1 MCILSS
7 MQSSQSGL
15 VPSKVDDKPHH
26 NQLVCQQPYY
36 HNCRLLAP
44 DGTLLSIVSRKK
56 LDWYLERNLGGMSLP
71 YHSYAKLMLF
81 TLPYVAM

>member
-1 MCILSS
+1 MTFPIPCCL
-7 MQSSQSGL
+7 MQTSRPGV

-56 LDWYLERNLGGMSLP
+56 LDWYLERDLGGMCVIN
-71 YHSYAKLMLF
+71 YEHKLC
-81 TLPYVAM
+81 

>member
-1 MCILSS
+1 
-7 MQSSQSGL
+7 MQTSRPGV

-56 LDWYLERNLGGMSLP
+56 LDWYLERDLGGMCVIN
-71 YHSYAKLMLF
+71 YEHKLC
-81 TLPYVAM
+81 